1 MNLWK
6 VRRSIVNKSPE
17 LLTARTAL
25 PSSPG
30 RPSSNGLCVKIWQ
43 LKVWSFSISLLQR
56 ILIIS
61 TQTTRD
67 LRRKQ
72 EHHRWNLQEKSMMMS
87 GAGVTVNPSSFKHLY
102 WQFKLHSV
110 GKCCSSSPP
119 RPAAAAAST
128 LDGVQSLARFYLL
141 ETCCCET
148 ALFCFF
154 FFFFVILSPQYGI
167 EWTADGRAESTT
179 NVSHCGS
186 TTRSRKLNESPRNW
200 RIIHT
205 VH

>member
-1 MNLWK
+1 MT
-6 VRRSIVNKSPE
+6 VKSLE
-17 LLTARTAL
+17 FLHF
-25 PSSPG
+25 SSPTNSHYKYTNNAWPPTEAG
-30 RPSSNGLCVKIWQ
+30 APPLELAGEIDDDER
-43 LKVWSFSISLLQR
+43 
-56 ILIIS
+56 
-61 TQTTRD
+61 
-67 LRRKQ
+67 
-72 EHHRWNLQEKSMMMS
+72 
-87 GAGVTVNPSSFKHLY
+87 AGVTVNPSSFKHLY

-154 FFFFVILSPQYGI
+154 FFFFVIWSPQYGI